1 MFERAILCMPEGVDQ
16 VCLILDFTNWS
27 IMNQPALSMS
37 VNVLHILSHHYPER
51 LGAAML
57 FNPHWLF
64 W

>member
-1 MFERAILCMPEGVDQ
+1 MPEGVDQ